1 MQKLKAR
8 ADVPR
13 ADRVGPR
20 RNPGPDFFERGV
32 SRGFRGKRLSDTSH
46 GTKGSIERQQCSE
59 SSRWR
64 RSCRWKNRDHAGWC
78 SASAPIGFAS
88 VRLII
93 FSDARHATAE
103 STCGITY
110 GFWITKARCR
120 TGRKIKRNS
129 ATGSSAR
136 ARWRVR
142 TWPAQCPRLITPTHD
157 DAGLM
162 ILRRRL
168 ALRSRNHLDQN
179 YKPPLHRFIFDGGV
193 GAQQSETENAV
204 GDEQA
209 VDI

>member
-1 MQKLKAR
+1 MPAHDDG
-8 ADVPR
+8 ATHSE
-13 ADRVGPR
+13 GR
-20 RNPGPDFFERGV
+20 RTKTFNGGNRGKGYVRRCGV
-32 SRGFRGKRLSDTSH
+32 SH
-46 GTKGSIERQQCSE
+46 
-59 SSRWR
+59 
-64 RSCRWKNRDHAGWC
+64 
-78 SASAPIGFAS
+78 
-88 VRLII
+88 II
-93 FSDARHATAE
+93 FSDARHATAG
-103 STCGITY
+103 STRGITY

-120 TGRKIKRNS
+120 TRRKIKRSS

-142 TWPAQCPRLITPTHD
+142 TWPAQCPRLIAPTHD

-179 YKPPLHRFIFDGGV
+179 YKPSLHRFIFDGGV